1 MTKLRNFFNPVSND
15 NRLFTA
21 EEVGAMSPREFAAN
35 EKAID
40 YQMENVGVP
49 RNSDLAGNSDVVYVH
64 EYTRSD
70 GTKVKAHYRS
80 KHGGT
85 LTGAAAR
92 NVHDAVIDKAAQAAG
107 IALTPLN
114 MGMNINNPDASFLT
128 NISLLRPEVLPPI
141 SSTYTYIKPG
151 FAEYFNNKYD
161 LQPIKRI
168 GKDWA
173 GFEFNSNSSLS
184 KNASNSLELQQKVRS
199 MYNNRTGEF
208 TSKNF
213 EVTFSND
220 ENLHRALGT
229 ATILE
234 PRIDSEGYF
243 CGTLFDKYDFAPK
256 GKDAYDKNRKSTIAN
271 NIFARFQEAN
281 ISKPYYFTAPVR
293 FKW

>member
-1 MTKLRNFFNPVSND
+1 MTNLGNFFNRVSND

-21 EEVGAMSPREFAAN
+21 EEVGAMSPNEFAAN

-40 YQMENVGVP
+40 YQMTTLGVP
-49 RNSDLAGNSDVVYVH
+49 RNADLAGNSDVIYVH

-85 LTGAAAR
+85 LTGAAANNFR
-92 NVHDAVIDKAAQAAG
+92 DNVIDKGTQAIG
-107 IALTPLN
+107 ISLAPINVL
-114 MGMNINNPDASFLT
+114 MNNNNPDASFLT
-128 NISLLRPEVLPPI
+128 NISLFRPETIAPI
-141 SSTYTYIKPG
+141 SNTYTYIKPG
-151 FAEYFNNKYD
+151 SAEIFNNKYD

-199 MYNNRTGEF
+199 MYNKRTGEF